1 MDDFNG
7 TDFQEGHMNV
17 VSSTCRKFSRRH
29 DFDMFSMS
37 DYRSCENCRRLNG
50 KISVKR
56 TWKKDEET
64 YEKWENSN
72 TCNRIEL

>member
-37 DYRSCENCRRLNG
+37 DYRSCENCRHLNG
-50 KISVKR
+50 EGSV
-56 TWKKDEET
+56 
-64 YEKWENSN
+64 
-72 TCNRIEL
+72 